1 MFEDEFGDDLLFVLV
16 ELFSLLG
23 VEPLLLLDV
32 VVAVVEA
39 VVFVLAS
46 AAADE
51 FRIDDGMSDCTADKV
66 K

>member
-1 MFEDEFGDDLLFVLV
+1 MFVEEFGDDLLFVLV

-32 VVAVVEA
+32 VVVEA
-39 VVFVLAS
+39 VGLTVVLAS

-51 FRIDDGMSDCTADKV
+51 FKIDDGMSD
-66 K
+66 